1 MRMLLMML
9 LSFSLLACGSD
20 TEKEGTDTKTASQE
34 AGNEVVNPKVAVES
48 ELVLPAD
55 YEPAF
60 PQVELKK
67 WYLTDYVYEGRS
79 MKADKED
86 TPLISI
92 GNGKL
97 SGNSGCNKFSA
108 DIALQADG
116 TLSLGEIASTK
127 MLCQGKMTQE
137 TRIYDL
143 LKAANSYSVN
153 KIFLEISG
161 DKGQLSF
168 RAAYTPQP
176 DTAE

>member
-1 MRMLLMML
+1 
-9 LSFSLLACGSD
+9 
-20 TEKEGTDTKTASQE
+20 
-34 AGNEVVNPKVAVES
+34 
-48 ELVLPAD
+48 
-55 YEPAF
+55 
-60 PQVELKK
+60 
-67 WYLTDYVYEGRS
+67 
-79 MKADKED
+79 
-86 TPLISI
+86 
-92 GNGKL
+92 
-97 SGNSGCNKFSA
+97 
-108 DIALQADG
+108 QADG